1 MRPKPVWNGLE
12 TILTPRMRAKLPS
25 KLSESLKENHH
36 GSNQHVYLPRTLI
49 FYDFVLVLGS
59 KCYDFEMVFDTMQ
72 ASLRTWSD
80 VTKTP

>member
-12 TILTPRMRAKLPS
+12 TILTPKMRATLPS
-25 KLSESLKENHH
+25 KLSESLKKIIMEAINMFTCLGH
-36 GSNQHVYLPRTLI
+36 S
-49 FYDFVLVLGS
+49 FFMDFVLVLGS

-80 VTKTP
+80 VTKTL